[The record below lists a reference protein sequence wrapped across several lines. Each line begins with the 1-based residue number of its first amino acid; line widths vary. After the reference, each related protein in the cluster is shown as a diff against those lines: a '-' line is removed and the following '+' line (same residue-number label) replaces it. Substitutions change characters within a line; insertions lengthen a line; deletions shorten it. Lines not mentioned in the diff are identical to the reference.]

1 VLTRDH
7 VACWLL
13 KTARSP
19 EEIAPG
25 WPAGAARTLDRCLRR
40 SYRLDL
46 MEPGQ
51 RCLLWL
57 SGRQAGVV
65 ALGTVA
71 ETPDRSGP
79 PEVRVELRRL
89 AEPVPRTDL
98 LPTPFATAEVIRM
111 PFGSNPSYL
120 DPTQLTALLAHLPP
134 LRW

>member
-1 VLTRDH
+1 MLTHGD

-13 KTARSP
+13 KTARL
-19 EEIAPG
+19 
-25 WPAGAARTLDRCLRR
+25 PAELVSGTTTVLDRCLRP

-46 MEPGQ
+46 MVPGQ

-65 ALGTVA
+65 ALGTLIEA
-71 ETPDRSGP
+71 PDRTGP
-79 PEVRVELRRL
+79 PEVRVALRRL
-89 AEPVPRTDL
+89 PEPVPRTDL

-120 DPTQLTALLAHLPP
+120 DRSQLTTLLDHLPP
-134 LRW
+134 VRW

>member
-1 VLTRDH
+1 VLTHSD

-13 KTARSP
+13 KTTRPPA
-19 EEIAPG
+19 ELVPG
-25 WPAGAARTLDRCLRR
+25 TPCVLDRCLRP

-46 MEPGQ
+46 MLPGQ
-51 RCLLWL
+51 RCLLWQ
-57 SGRQAGVV
+57 SGRHAGVV
-65 ALGTVA
+65 ALGTLIEA
-71 ETPDRSGP
+71 PDRSGP
-79 PEVRVELRRL
+79 PEVRVALRRL

-120 DPTQLTALLAHLPP
+120 DHPQLAALLDHLPP